1 MEQQESSGAQ
11 SSNPANLTQTTMAT
25 SNNNQLGDV
34 SMTMNPP
41 DLGLEKPSPSS
52 TYPAKINN
60 LIQPLGNQLKEAVA
74 ENKDKLQMT
83 LPGGSG
89 GGSILNKLRNQN
101 EDDIKNKLMQATLT

>member
-1 MEQQESSGAQ
+1 MEQQESNA

-25 SNNNQLGDV
+25 SNNNQMGDV

-74 ENKDKLQMT
+74 ESKDKLQMT

-89 GGSILNKLRNQN
+89 GSSILNKLRNQN
-101 EDDIKNKLMQATLT
+101 EDDIKNKLMQATSS

>member
-1 MEQQESSGAQ
+1 MEQQES

-52 TYPAKINN
+52 TYPAKVNN

-74 ENKDKLQMT
+74 ENKEKLQMT

-89 GGSILNKLRNQN
+89 GGILNKLRNQN
-101 EDDIKNKLMQATLT
+101 EDDIKNKLMQATSS

>member
-1 MEQQESSGAQ
+1 MEQQESNA

-25 SNNNQLGDV
+25 SNNNQMGDV

-60 LIQPLGNQLKEAVA
+60 LI
-74 ENKDKLQMT
+74 
-83 LPGGSG
+83 
-89 GGSILNKLRNQN
+89 
-101 EDDIKNKLMQATLT
+101 